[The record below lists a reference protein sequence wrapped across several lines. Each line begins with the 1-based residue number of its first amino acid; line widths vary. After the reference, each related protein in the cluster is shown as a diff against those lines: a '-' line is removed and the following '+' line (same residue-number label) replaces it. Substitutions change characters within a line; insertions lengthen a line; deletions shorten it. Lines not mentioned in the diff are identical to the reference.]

1 MKQAVE
7 KPIEFV
13 GSSRDDLREFPA
25 SALRRSGYQ
34 LGKVQRGDD
43 PDDWKPMPDVGQSV
57 KEIRVACK
65 DGAFRVFY
73 VVDRP
78 EAIYVLHA
86 FRKTS
91 QRTEKRDLDLAKS
104 RFRSLG

>member
-1 MKQAVE
+1 LART
-7 KPIEFV
+7 
-13 GSSRDDLREFPA
+13 GL
-25 SALRRSGYQ
+25 
-34 LGKVQRGDD
+34 
-43 PDDWKPMPDVGQSV
+43 
-57 KEIRVACK
+57 
-65 DGAFRVFY
+65 FRVFY